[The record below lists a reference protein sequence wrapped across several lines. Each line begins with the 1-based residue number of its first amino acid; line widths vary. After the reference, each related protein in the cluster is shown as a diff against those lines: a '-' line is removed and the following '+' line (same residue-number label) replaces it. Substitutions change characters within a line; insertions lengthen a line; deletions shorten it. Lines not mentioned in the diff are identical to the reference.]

1 MEPGRT
7 DSSGDREFGAPSRRT
22 YLAQERTLLAWW
34 RTGLAACAVA
44 LAIGRLLPAVA
55 KGPRAPFLWLG
66 TGFGILALSLI
77 VFGTMRQRAVTR
89 ALDEGTFAT
98 LHQPVVIGMAALMA
112 ALTLATIVTLFLG
125 T

>member
-1 MEPGRT
+1 VEPGPA
-7 DSSGDREFGAPSRRT
+7 DSSGDPKFGAPSRRT

-34 RTGLAACAVA
+34 RTGLTACAVA

-66 TGFGILALSLI
+66 TGFGILALTLI

-89 ALDEGTFAT
+89 ALEEGTFAA

>member
-1 MEPGRT
+1 MP
-7 DSSGDREFGAPSRRT
+7 
-22 YLAQERTLLAWW
+22 
-34 RTGLAACAVA
+34 
-44 LAIGRLLPAVA
+44 AIA

-66 TGFGILALSLI
+66 TGFGILALTLI

-89 ALDEGTFAT
+89 ALEEGTFAA

>member
-1 MEPGRT
+1 M
-7 DSSGDREFGAPSRRT
+7 
-22 YLAQERTLLAWW
+22 AWW
-34 RTGLAACAVA
+34 RTGLAACAVP
-44 LAIGRLLPAVA
+44 LAVGRLLPAVV

-66 TGFGILALSLI
+66 TGFGILALTLI
-77 VFGTMRQRAVTR
+77 VLGTMRQRTVTR

-98 LHQPVVIGMAALMA
+98 LHQAVVVGVAALMA

>member
-1 MEPGRT
+1 VEPGRT

-66 TGFGILALSLI
+66 TGFGILALTLI

-98 LHQPVVIGMAALMA
+98 LDQAVVVGMAVLMA